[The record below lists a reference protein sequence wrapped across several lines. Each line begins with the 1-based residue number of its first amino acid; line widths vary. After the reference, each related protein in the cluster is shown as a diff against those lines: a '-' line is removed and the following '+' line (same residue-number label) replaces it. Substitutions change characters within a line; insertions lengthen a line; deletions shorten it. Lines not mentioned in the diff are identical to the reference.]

1 MRKDILALA
10 IVKKGGG
17 GGQLDDGLYNVEN
30 GNATN
35 LVNKV
40 AMSAANGKMFA
51 SGDRSTTNGIMYY
64 LTTNPYEI
72 KNIQGPELGDGKLY
86 YLWGAADS
94 GVIKREYVQPN
105 KYYFVDPNG
114 NTLLTEIPTPVTP
127 SGSLSITQNGTYD
140 VTDKAQAVVN
150 VPSYPEPSGYID
162 IDING
167 TYNVKDKAQAVVSI
181 RIVDVGRDS
190 VDQEFYETI
199 GLYKNRDKEFIHG
212 HGYMF
217 NIELSD
223 RPNYNP
229 YDIYLNG
236 AEPLMTIDFT
246 DTSNPVITSKFVFD
260 VAQEWGTSFP
270 MNIVVL
276 DACPETSTMVKDIL
290 VGSAYIEIRGI
301 DEYQDDYVAEW
312 IANSENMKKYRGLR
326 FYMSNGL
333 WIRNRPITEF
343 RRRYYQEPVSSS
355 SSNNNSGDDYS
366 YE

>member
-64 LTTNPYEI
+64 LTGSPYEI
-72 KNIQGPELGDGKLY
+72 RNIRGPEIDGSKIY
-86 YLWGAADS
+86 YLWGMSDS
-94 GVIKREYVQPN
+94 GVIKREYVERN
-105 KYYFVDPNG
+105 KYYYADPNG
-114 NTLLTEIPTPVTP
+114 NTMLTEIPTPVTP
-127 SGSLSITQNGTYD
+127 SGFLSIAQNGTYD
-140 VTDKAQAVVN
+140 VTDKARAVVG
-150 VPSYPEPSGYID
+150 VL
-162 IDING
+162 
-167 TYNVKDKAQAVVSI
+167 
-181 RIVDVGRDS
+181 IVDAGRDS

-199 GLYKNRDKEFIHG
+199 GLYKNRGKEFLHG

-246 DTSNPVITSKFVFD
+246 DINNPVITSKFVFD
-260 VAQEWGTSFP
+260 VAQEWGTSYP

-276 DACPETSTMVKDIL
+276 DACPATSMMVKDIL

-312 IANSENMKKYRGLR
+312 IANSENMKKYRALR

-343 RRRYYQEPVSSS
+343 RRRYYQEPASSS
-355 SSNNNSGDDYS
+355 SSNNNGEYS
-366 YE
+366 Y